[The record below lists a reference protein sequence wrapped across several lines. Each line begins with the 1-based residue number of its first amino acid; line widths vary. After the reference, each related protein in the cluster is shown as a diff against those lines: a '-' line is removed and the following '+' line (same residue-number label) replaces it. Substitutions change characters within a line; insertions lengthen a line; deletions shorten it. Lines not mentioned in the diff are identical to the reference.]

1 MKLFVFLRE
10 RQALIKGDL
19 HDGTVPTHIKRK
31 KTIKRIHEWEK
42 FEESCHMLKEMD
54 EDKIMKISELQ
65 RERRTGSTGTLK
77 EVKVKPTNNLRKAKS
92 VSYSHQ
98 LSPTLI

>member
-1 MKLFVFLRE
+1 MFFPRE

-19 HDGTVPTHIKRK
+19 NDGTVPTHIKRK

-65 RERRTGSTGTLK
+65 RERRPGSTGTLK
-77 EVKVKPTNNLRKAKS
+77 EVKVKPPNNPRKAKS